1 MKIISLYKY
10 TNLLENQISA
20 FLKTTSILFTLKNNS
35 NPGLVLEQL
44 VNIAQGKS
52 SEPIWQSSGNSKYL
66 NVSKYLQNAPLV
78 NIKK

>member
-1 MKIISLYKY
+1 VASDEQ
-10 TNLLENQISA
+10 TCNGNNQ
-20 FLKTTSILFTLKNNS
+20 LFTLKNNS

-52 SEPIWQSSGNSKYL
+52 SELLWQSSGNSKYL
-66 NVSKYLQNAPLV
+66 NVGKYLQNAPLV